1 MDQQALNIEDVIAL
15 KGATMLEFGAIECS
29 YCQAAQSTIN
39 AALVNYP
46 NVLHIKIEDG
56 KGRRLGRL
64 FHVKRWPT
72 LVLLKDGIEVT
83 RLVRETGDKELISAL
98 SLIG

>member
-1 MDQQALNIEDVIAL
+1 MDQQALNIDDVIAL
-15 KGATMLEFGAIECS
+15 KDATMLEFGAVECR
-29 YCQAAQSTIN
+29 YCQAAQSTIT

-46 NVLHIKIEDG
+46 NVRHIKIEDG

-83 RLVRETGDKELISAL
+83 RLVREIGDKELISAL
-98 SLIG
+98 SLID